1 MVRGQGLEVP
11 LSAGNRRRR
20 TSRQF
25 SLNVCSSV
33 SWECVCCVEVKLLVL
48 EAALNLKWLY

>member
-1 MVRGQGLEVP
+1 M
-11 LSAGNRRRR
+11 
-20 TSRQF
+20 SRQF

-48 EAALNLKWLY
+48 EAALNLKWLYLLCQFNTFRSQLVNF